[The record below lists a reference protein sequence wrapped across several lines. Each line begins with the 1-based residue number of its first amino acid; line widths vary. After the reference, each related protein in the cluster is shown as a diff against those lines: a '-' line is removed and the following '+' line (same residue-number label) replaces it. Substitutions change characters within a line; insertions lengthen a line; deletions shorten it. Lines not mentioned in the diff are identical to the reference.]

1 MLGIFGIFGRSQ
13 EMQRLDDALRASS
26 VHPRAISDAVK
37 LTTLKQL
44 KEANGGT
51 PPDAR
56 LLAAAAEL
64 IGYCVLGRRAFAES
78 NGAERTEAV
87 ETRLVAAIDS
97 GRGLDARLVLLTLH
111 AGIAHPSVVERY
123 GLVAE

>member
-13 EMQRLDDALRASS
+13 EMQRLDDALRAAGL
-26 VHPRAISDAVK
+26 HPRAVSDAVK

-51 PPDAR
+51 PSDAL
-56 LLAAAAEL
+56 LLASAAEL
-64 IGYCVLGRRAFAES
+64 IGYCVLGGRAFAEA
-78 NGAERTEAV
+78 NDAERTEAV
-87 ETRLVAAIDS
+87 EARLVAAIDL

-111 AGIAHPSVVERY
+111 AGIAHPSVVEQYR
-123 GLVAE
+123 LVAE